1 MVWRAYCSA
10 GPDGTACFHMKS
22 MILMFEGHQILSLGR
37 RVKRPTQRETT
48 LKTGCTIRRGFFIS
62 SRGPEIWPAKE
73 SWGEIAQKGVT

>member
-1 MVWRAYCSA
+1 
-10 GPDGTACFHMKS
+10 

-48 LKTGCTIRRGFFIS
+48 LKTGCTIRRGIFIS

-73 SWGEIAQKGVT
+73 SWGEIAEKGVT